1 MFPLFVLRVVPMR
14 TLRFRRA
21 FRDQAHAPWRAW
33 TAKGDVSSRVLRSVL
48 TQKVQ
53 HHDRMHGSDV

>member
-14 TLRFRRA
+14 TLHFRSA
-21 FRDQAHAPWRAW
+21 FRAQAHAPWRAW
-33 TAKGDVSSRVLRSVL
+33 TVRGDVSCRVLRSVL
-48 TQKVQ
+48 TPKVQ